1 MKNRK
6 LPSRIPLAMLGAV
19 LCLSSCALPPREAW
33 RVIQR
38 DGLIPYLAIE
48 AGKRPVPPY
57 VRRTNASVAA
67 SQSAKQG
74 SAPVTRAISQ
84 AATAPRAVPFVS
96 AVPQTRF
103 LTTPEAAASAPRPVV
118 RVQEKPKAVA
128 QSRPHPVHR
137 AAPAPASPPL
147 EFRRAAPARQS
158 TSATVPAP
166 PPIKTKTIPAPSK
179 VVQAP
184 KPKPDASAPPKKTDA
199 PKSNIAKTADAT
211 PAPKEQPAPK
221 PVAASGVD
229 IPYGTAVP
237 GRPGL
242 VTSPYAGK
250 LQLVDVTG
258 LSPGQEVKCP
268 YSGKLF
274 RVPPSQ
280 QAASKPPQPAA
291 DAPPAK
297 KNP

>member
-1 MKNRK
+1 
-6 LPSRIPLAMLGAV
+6 MLGAIF
-19 LCLSSCALPPREAW
+19 CLSSCALPPREAW

-38 DGLIPYLAIE
+38 DGLIPYFAIE
-48 AGKRPVPPY
+48 AGKRPIPPY
-57 VRRTNASVAA
+57 VRRTNAPVSAT
-67 SQSAKQG
+67 QSAKQG
-74 SAPVTRAISQ
+74 SVRVTAAAKPAPVAST
-84 AATAPRAVPFVS
+84 
-96 AVPQTRF
+96 VPQTRF
-103 LTTPEAAASAPRPVV
+103 LTTPEAAAAAPRAIV
-118 RVQEKPKAVA
+118 RTQETPKAIA
-128 QSRPHPVHR
+128 HSKPRPTHR

-147 EFRRAAPARQS
+147 EFRRAAPAQQRS
-158 TSATVPAP
+158 VAERSPATPPAP
-166 PPIKTKTIPAPSK
+166 KPSPPK

-184 KPKPDASAPPKKTDA
+184 KPKANAVPAPKKTETPKADA
-199 PKSNIAKTADAT
+199 TKKTADAT
-211 PAPKEQPAPK
+211 PKTQTAPK
-221 PVAASGVD
+221 PAAAPTVD
-229 IPYGTAVP
+229 IPYGNAVP

-291 DAPPAK
+291 DVPPAK

>member
-1 MKNRK
+1 MKNCR
-6 LPSRIPLAMLGAV
+6 LSSRAPLAMLG
-19 LCLSSCALPPREAW
+19 LTFCLSSCALPPREAW

-38 DGLIPYLAIE
+38 DGLIPYFAIE
-48 AGKRPVPPY
+48 AGKRPIPPY
-57 VRRTNASVAA
+57 VQRTNLPVSQG
-67 SQSAKQG
+67 QSAKQNSVRV
-74 SAPVTRAISQ
+74 SA
-84 AATAPRAVPFVS
+84 APKPAQVAS

-103 LTTPEAAASAPRPVV
+103 LATPEAVAAAPRAIV
-118 RVQEKPKAVA
+118 RAQEPPKAA
-128 QSRPHPVHR
+128 AHPKPRPAHR
-137 AAPAPASPPL
+137 AAAAPASPPL
-147 EFRRAAPARQS
+147 EFRRATPSQQRS
-158 TSATVPAP
+158 VTVPAP
-166 PPIKTKTIPAPSK
+166 KPQAKSPPAPSRVAQTPK
-179 VVQAP
+179 PKADTTPAPRKTETPKADSTKKTAAAPKTLVAP
-184 KPKPDASAPPKKTDA
+184 KPAAAPT
-199 PKSNIAKTADAT
+199 
-211 PAPKEQPAPK
+211 
-221 PVAASGVD
+221 VD
-229 IPYGTAVP
+229 IPYGNAVP

-291 DAPPAK
+291 DVPPAK

>member
-1 MKNRK
+1 MKNRTFS
-6 LPSRIPLAMLGAV
+6 PSIPFAVLGAV
-19 LCLSSCALPPREAW
+19 VCLSSCTLPPREAW

-38 DGLIPYLAIE
+38 DGLIPYFAIE
-48 AGKRPVPPY
+48 TGKRPVPPY
-57 VRRTNASVAA
+57 VRRTNVAVSASK
-67 SQSAKQG
+67 SAKQG
-74 SAPVTRAISQ
+74 SVAVARMAPVP
-84 AATAPRAVPFVS
+84 PRAAPFVS
-96 AVPQTRF
+96 SVPQTRF
-103 LTTPEAAASAPRPVV
+103 LTTPEAAPSAPRPIVHA
-118 RVQEKPKAVA
+118 QEKPKAVA
-128 QSRPHPVHR
+128 QAKPHPVR
-137 AAPAPASPPL
+137 RPAPAPASPPL
-147 EFRRAAPARQS
+147 EFRRAAPAQQRAS
-158 TSATVPAP
+158 VTIPAP
-166 PPIKTKTIPAPSK
+166 SQGKTIPAPPK

-184 KPKPDASAPPKKTDA
+184 KPKAETAPAPKKTPPSKPDA
-199 PKSNIAKTADAT
+199 AKKIADTTPK
-211 PAPKEQPAPK
+211 PKEQPTPK
-221 PVAASGVD
+221 PAAASGVD
-229 IPYGTAVP
+229 IPYGTSVP

-280 QAASKPPQPAA
+280 QAASNAPQPAA